1 MTTDGVGVSVK
12 ARIPA
17 IEVSIPLIAKSV
29 EKKETHAYR
38 LRGGRPRMA
47 TRSKIV
53 TRHKKG
59 NSRTNGERL
68 NLAHQGMGGGNL
80 ADGPRGSSAF

>member
-1 MTTDGVGVSVK
+1 MFFVAVWASLVAFVGGYKRGNSSLSPWMTTDGVGVSLK

-59 NSRTNGERL
+59 N
-68 NLAHQGMGGGNL
+68 
-80 ADGPRGSSAF
+80 